1 MQLALGDLRRG
12 RPLEPEESVDL
23 KTFEDVVRMS
33 EWAAIE
39 NRFMGSSHDAGMF
52 DKIKQKLTGG

>member
-39 NRFMGSSHDAGMF
+39 NRFMGASHDASMF